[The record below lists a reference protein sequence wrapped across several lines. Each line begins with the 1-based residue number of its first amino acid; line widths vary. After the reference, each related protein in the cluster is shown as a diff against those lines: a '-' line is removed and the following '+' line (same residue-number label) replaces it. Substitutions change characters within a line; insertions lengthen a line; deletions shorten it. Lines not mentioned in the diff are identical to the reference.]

1 MYKIKILKK
10 QKKEKVPKPPRFKNK
25 YEELLWYRKQKMK
38 AQLLQIKH
46 VSIQYKDIQKML
58 FEHDRRLINLYMRT
72 DFSQIDDLNKYM
84 QISRFKDGCDIIVAL
99 IINSDWLVNQD
110 ELEKKTIEEID
121 QECLNT
127 QQQIDSLKQQ
137 PQTEETQNRIIL
149 LEYKLETIREYLDKQ
164 KSLTL

>member
-1 MYKIKILKK
+1 
-10 QKKEKVPKPPRFKNK
+10 
-25 YEELLWYRKQKMK
+25 
-38 AQLLQIKH
+38 
-46 VSIQYKDIQKML
+46 
-58 FEHDRRLINLYMRT
+58 
-72 DFSQIDDLNKYM
+72 M

-127 QQQIDSLKQQ
+127 QQQIDTLKQQ

>member
-1 MYKIKILKK
+1 MYKIKILKHK
-10 QKKEKVPKPPRFKNK
+10 KKEKVPTPPRFKTR

-58 FEHDRRLINLYMRT
+58 FEKDKRLINLYMRT

-110 ELEKKTIEEID
+110 ELEQKPPEEID
-121 QECLNT
+121 QECLNVQKEIET
-127 QQQIDSLKQQ
+127 LKQQ
-137 PQTEETQNRIIL
+137 PQTEEIQNRIIL
-149 LEYKLETIREYLDKQ
+149 LEYKLETIREFLDKQ
-164 KSLTL
+164 KSLIL